1 MKQFTIEIT
10 EEEHKALDA
19 TILDIQEWTQHAIKD
34 KARKCID
41 RLVEEHSDKNP
52 KRMSLEDK
60 IKFIRIVIKLRR
72 EKNEDNIC

>member
-60 IKFIRIVIKLRR
+60 IKFIRDSDKIKKR
-72 EKNEDNIC
+72 EE